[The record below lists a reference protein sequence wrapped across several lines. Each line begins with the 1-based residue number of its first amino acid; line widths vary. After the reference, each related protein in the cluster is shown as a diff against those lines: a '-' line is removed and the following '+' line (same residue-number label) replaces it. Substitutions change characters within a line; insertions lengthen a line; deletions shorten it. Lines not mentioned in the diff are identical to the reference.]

1 MLSTTATAP
10 ATVPPAIAP
19 TFVLDWPEL
28 EPELLDELVPPLL
41 LVAASPPEFPAVVL
55 VFSVIM
61 VSSSR
66 SLQPFVGA
74 FLVEPPILLLG
85 D

>member
-1 MLSTTATAP
+1 MPSTTATIP

-19 TFVLDWPEL
+19 TFVLDGPEL
-28 EPELLDELVPPLL
+28 EPEPLDEPVLPLL

-61 VSSSR
+61 VSRSG
-66 SLQPFVGA
+66 SLQPFVGG
-74 FLVEPPILLLG
+74 FFVDSPVLLLG